1 VIRTFVAGGCA
12 LAALEMTLGAPR
24 AFADEQPERTATV
37 TGVLYDDQNL
47 NGVRDAGEPGLPGL
61 KVHGTKDIV
70 TDAEGRYTIT
80 GVLHDSTE
88 DVWLPV
94 AATGGKLTLS
104 KPKDAT
110 DVAWVSGWVYVE
122 VSSDAVTT
130 HDFGYGRWHVD
141 QAVSANWS
149 DSGTPQ
155 ASSSEELVYTGVE
168 PKPYL
173 AAGVALL
180 GVGVALVG
188 AARRRPR
195 LTEDNNS

>member
-1 VIRTFVAGGCA
+1 VIRIFVAGGCA
-12 LAALEMTLGAPR
+12 LAALGMTLGAPR

-47 NGVRDAGEPGLPGL
+47 NGVRDAGEPGLP
-61 KVHGTKDIV
+61 
-70 TDAEGRYTIT
+70 
-80 GVLHDSTE
+80 
-88 DVWLPV
+88 
-94 AATGGKLTLS
+94 
-104 KPKDAT
+104 T
-110 DVAWVSGWVYVE
+110 DVAWVSGWVHVE

-141 QAVSANWS
+141 QPVSANWS